1 MSCNWKTK
9 WVGGREG
16 ALTTNPPW
24 GGGGGGKDVLWKNM
38 SSDFQI
44 CELTFEAPI
53 VPSIF
58 FLLSSFL
65 PQFICSVLSC
75 PVQIHFVEL
84 TGEQTTFFTT

>member
-1 MSCNWKTK
+1 MGWRK
-9 WVGGREG
+9 
-16 ALTTNPPW
+16 
-24 GGGGGGKDVLWKNM
+24 GGGPNHKPSLGGWGGGKDVLWKNM